1 MRCFRVG
8 WRDSIQN
15 NLAILVER
23 QLLPIPIDQKC
34 SKQSRHPS
42 SSGISFSFIALNI
55 LVVLCCLSSD
65 LVETTAFDLDCLFVT
80 LVERRRFRNTTRVG
94 LNSISTLLTNAH
106 PQSTIR
112 HQVIQIITKRVQSW
126 HRNQECNNNNNNNNK
141 WGIVR
146 GMVNIEGI
154 LARLEMTG
162 PGRMHQL
169 EQQPQHPP

>member
-1 MRCFRVG
+1 MLPCRRARLNPKQFS
-8 WRDSIQN
+8 DSCGAAAPADPHRPAVQQTI
-15 NLAILVER
+15 
-23 QLLPIPIDQKC
+23 
-34 SKQSRHPS
+34 S
-42 SSGISFSFIALNI
+42 SSFLFWNFVLLNI